1 VTDFGPIKKIH
12 FVGVGGT
19 GMCGLAEILRNLGF
33 DVSGSDIKSSA
44 DTARLSKMGV
54 RVYEGHAAENL
65 GDAEVVVVSTAIPA
79 DNAEV
84 AEARRR
90 RVPVIPRAEMLA
102 ELMRLK
108 KGVAVC
114 GTHGKTT
121 TTSIL
126 ATLLAEGGLEP
137 TFVVGGRLNSAGTHA
152 RLGEG
157 EYFVAEADESDGS
170 FLKLS
175 PIYAVCTNV
184 DEDHLDHYG
193 TFERLQEA
201 FVEFLNKVPFYG
213 LNLVCADDPGVA
225 AILERVSK
233 PTLTYGTATGCDV
246 VVSDITGEE
255 LKTSFELTF
264 KGERLG
270 RLRINLPGKHS
281 ALNAAA
287 AAALAVVAG
296 VSFDI
301 VQKALEEFEGVEMRF
316 QRLGQ
321 VQGSVTV
328 MHDYAHHPREIETM
342 LAALRQAY
350 PGRRLVAVFQ
360 PHRYS
365 RTRDQMKKFPG
376 ALAAADVIIVTGIY
390 GAGEAA
396 IAGIS
401 EEGIVAGLVHLGH
414 AGVYHI
420 PDKADVPA
428 RVAAVMRPGDVIV
441 HVGAG
446 DVWKVAE
453 DVLRFLTN

>member
-1 VTDFGPIKKIH
+1 MTDFGPIKKIH
-12 FVGVGGT
+12 FVGVGGA

-54 RVYEGHAAENL
+54 KVYEGHAAENL

-152 RLGEG
+152 KLGEG
-157 EYFVAEADESDGS
+157 DYFVAEADESDGS

-175 PIYAVCTNV
+175 PIYAICTNV

-233 PTLTYGTATGCDV
+233 PTLTYGTAPGCDV
-246 VVSDITGEE
+246 VVSDITGEG

-270 RLRINLPGKHS
+270 RLTINLPGKHS

>member
-1 VTDFGPIKKIH
+1 MTDFGPIKKIY
-12 FVGVGGT
+12 FVGVGGA
-19 GMCGLAEILRNLGF
+19 GMCGLAEILKNLGF
-33 DVSGSDIKSSA
+33 DVSGSDVRQSEV
-44 DTARLSKMGV
+44 TARLSQLGV
-54 RVYEGHAAENL
+54 KVYEGHAAENL
-65 GDAEVVVVSTAIPA
+65 GDAEVVVVSAAIPA

-84 AEARRR
+84 MEARAR
-90 RVPVIPRAEMLA
+90 RVPVISRAEMLA

-137 TFVVGGRLNSAGTHA
+137 TFVVGGRLNSVGTHA
-152 RLGEG
+152 KLGEG
-157 EYFVAEADESDGS
+157 DYFVAEADESDGS

-175 PIYAVCTNV
+175 PIYVICTNV
-184 DEDHLDHYG
+184 DEDHLDYYG

-225 AILERVSK
+225 AVLERISK
-233 PTLTYGTATGCDV
+233 PTMTYGTSPECDV
-246 VVSDITGEE
+246 VVSNIVGEG
-255 LKTSFELTF
+255 LKTSFELAF

-270 RLRINLPGKHS
+270 RLTVNLPGEHS

-287 AAALAVVAG
+287 AAALAVVVG
-296 VSFDI
+296 VSFDT
-301 VQKALEEFEGVEMRF
+301 VQKTLEEFEGVEMRF
-316 QRLGQ
+316 QLLGQ

-360 PHRYS
+360 PHRYT
-365 RTRDQMKKFPG
+365 RTRAQMKRFPG

-396 IAGIS
+396 IAGVS

-414 AGVYHI
+414 GDVYHI

-446 DVWKVAE
+446 DVWRVAE

>member
-1 VTDFGPIKKIH
+1 MTDFGPVKKIH
-12 FVGVGGT
+12 FVGVGGA

-33 DVSGSDIKSSA
+33 DVSGSDVKSSA
-44 DTARLSKMGV
+44 DTARLGKLGV
-54 RVYEGHAAENL
+54 KVYEGHAAENL
-65 GDAEVVVVSTAIPA
+65 GEAEVVVVSTAIPA
-79 DNAEV
+79 ANAEV
-84 AEARRR
+84 VEARRR
-90 RVPVIPRAEMLA
+90 RIPVIPRAEMLA

-126 ATLLAEGGLEP
+126 ATLMAEGGLEP

-152 RLGEG
+152 RLGAG
-157 EYFVAEADESDGS
+157 DYFVAEADESDGS

-175 PIYAVCTNV
+175 PIYAICTNV
-184 DEDHLDHYG
+184 DEDHMDHYG
-193 TFERLQEA
+193 TRERLEEA

-225 AILERVSK
+225 AILGRVSK
-233 PTLTYGTATGCDV
+233 PTMTYGTSPGCDV
-246 VVSDITGEE
+246 VVSDIKGEG
-255 LKTSFELTF
+255 LKTSFELTI

-270 RLRINLPGKHS
+270 HLTINLPGKHS

-296 VSFDI
+296 VSFDA
-301 VQKALEEFEGVEMRF
+301 VQRALDEFEGVEMRF
-316 QRLGQ
+316 QQLGE

-396 IAGIS
+396 IAGVS
-401 EEGIVAGLVHLGH
+401 EEGIVAGLVSSGH
-414 AGVYHI
+414 AGVFHI
-420 PDKADVPA
+420 PNKAEIPA
-428 RVAAVMRPGDVIV
+428 RVAAVVRPGDVIV

>member
-1 VTDFGPIKKIH
+1 MFGKTKHIH
-12 FVGVGGT
+12 FVGIGGVGISGI
-19 GMCGLAEILRNLGF
+19 AEVLLNQGF
-33 DVSGSDIKSSA
+33 YVSGSDLKRTETTDRLEKLGA
-44 DTARLSKMGV
+44 DIYIGHSNSNI
-54 RVYEGHAAENL
+54 EGADVL
-65 GDAEVVVVSTAIPA
+65 VFSTAVPLTNPEITTA
-79 DNAEV
+79 KE
-84 AEARRR
+84 RKI
-90 RVPVIPRAEMLA
+90 PVIPRAEMLA

-157 EYFVAEADESDGS
+157 DYFVAEADESDGS

-175 PIYAVCTNV
+175 PIYAICTNV

-233 PTLTYGTATGCDV
+233 PTLTYGTAPGCDV
-246 VVSDITGEE
+246 VVSDITGEG
-255 LKTSFELTF
+255 LKTSFELKF

-270 RLRINLPGKHS
+270 RLTINLPGKHS

-420 PDKADVPA
+420 PDKAAVPA

>member
-1 VTDFGPIKKIH
+1 VTEFGPIKKIH
-12 FVGVGGT
+12 FVGVGGA
-19 GMCGLAEILRNLGF
+19 GMCGLAEILNNLGF
-33 DVSGSDIKSSA
+33 DVSGSDLRSSA
-44 DTARLSKMGV
+44 VTERLRELGV
-54 RVYEGHAAENL
+54 KVYEGHAAEHL
-65 GDAEVVVVSTAIPA
+65 GGAEVVVVSSAIPA

-84 AEARRR
+84 LEARRR

-108 KGVAVC
+108 KGIAVC

-137 TFVVGGRLNSAGTHA
+137 TFVIGGRLNRVGTHA
-152 RLGEG
+152 KLGEG
-157 EYFVAEADESDGS
+157 QYFVAEADESDGS
-170 FLKLS
+170 FLKLA
-175 PIYAVCTNV
+175 PIYALCTNV
-184 DEDHLDHYG
+184 DEDHLDYYG
-193 TFERLQEA
+193 DFERLKGA

-213 LNLVCADDPGVA
+213 LSLACADDAGVA
-225 AILERVSK
+225 AILGRISK
-233 PTLTYGTATGCDV
+233 PTLTYGTAAGRDV
-246 VVSDITGEE
+246 VISNVVGEG
-255 LKTSFELTF
+255 LKTSFDLTV

-270 RLRINLPGKHS
+270 RLTVNLPGEHS
-281 ALNAAA
+281 ALNAGA
-287 AAALAVVAG
+287 AAALATVVG
-296 VSFDI
+296 VDFAT
-301 VQKALEEFEGVEMRF
+301 VQKTLDEFEGVEMRF
-316 QRLGQ
+316 QRLGE

-365 RTRDQMKKFPG
+365 RTRDQLNKFPR
-376 ALAAADVIIVTGIY
+376 ALSAADVVIVTGIY
-390 GAGEAA
+390 PAGEAA
-396 IAGIS
+396 IAGVS
-401 EEGIVAGLVHLGH
+401 EEGIVAGLVHLGYRDVH
-414 AGVYHI
+414 HVPH
-420 PDKADVPA
+420 KADIPSK
-428 RVAAVMRPGDVIV
+428 VAAVMRPGDVIV

>member
-1 VTDFGPIKKIH
+1 MNEFGPIRKIH
-12 FVGVGGT
+12 FVGVGGA
-19 GMCGLAEILRNLGF
+19 GMCGLAEILNNLGF
-33 DVSGSDIKSSA
+33 EVSGSDLKRSA
-44 DTARLSKMGV
+44 ATDRLSGLGV
-54 RVYEGHAAENL
+54 KIFEGHAAENL
-65 GDAEVVVVSTAIPA
+65 GHAEVVVVSTAIPA
-79 DNAEV
+79 DNVEV
-84 AEARRR
+84 REARRR

-108 KGVAVC
+108 KGIAVC

-137 TFVVGGRLNSAGTHA
+137 TFVVGGRLNRVGTHA
-152 RLGEG
+152 KLGAG
-157 EYFVAEADESDGS
+157 DYFVAEADESDGS

-175 PIYAVCTNV
+175 PIYSICTNV
-184 DEDHLDHYG
+184 DEDHLDYYG
-193 TFERLQEA
+193 TFERIQDV

-225 AILERVSK
+225 GIVGRISK
-233 PTLTYGTATGCDV
+233 PTMTYGTSQECDV
-246 VVSDITGEE
+246 VISGITGEG

-270 RLRINLPGKHS
+270 RLKVNLPGAHS
-281 ALNAAA
+281 ALNAGA
-287 AAALAVVAG
+287 AAALALVVG
-296 VSFDI
+296 VDFET
-301 VQKALEEFEGVEMRF
+301 VQKALNEFEGVEMRF

-360 PHRYS
+360 PHRYT
-365 RTRDQMKKFPG
+365 RTRDQMRKFPG
-376 ALAAADVIIVTGIY
+376 ALARADVVIVTGVY
-390 GAGEAA
+390 SAGEAA
-396 IAGIS
+396 IAGVS
-401 EEGIVAGLVHLGH
+401 EDGIVAGLVNLGH
-414 AGVYHI
+414 ADVYHV
-420 PDKADVPA
+420 PDKADIPA